1 MVNDHAATAHT
12 DAEAHGSLKSYTLGF
27 ICSLVLTALPVAI
40 VLGDLM
46 EGTQKKVVLML
57 AGVLQLIVQLVF
69 FMHLR
74 EERKPRYNLLSLLL
88 GLVIL
93 VVIVAGSMWIML
105 YNTVAS

>member
-1 MVNDHAATAHT
+1 MANDHAAVTHT

-27 ICSLVLTALPVAI
+27 IISLVLTALPVAI

-46 EGTQKKVVLML
+46 DGVQKKVVLML
-57 AGVLQLIVQLVF
+57 AGVLQLVVQLVF

-74 EERKPRYNLLSLLL
+74 EERKPRYNLMSLAL
-88 GLVIL
+88 GLFIL
-93 VVIVAGSMWIML
+93 IIIVAGSMWIML